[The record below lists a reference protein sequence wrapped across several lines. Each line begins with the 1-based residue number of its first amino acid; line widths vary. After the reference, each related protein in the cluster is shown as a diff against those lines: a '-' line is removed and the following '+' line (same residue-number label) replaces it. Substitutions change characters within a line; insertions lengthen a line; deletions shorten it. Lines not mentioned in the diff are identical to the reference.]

1 MVQSADLTHCERLP
15 RSAGKGLGQKRPGP
29 FLYTWVRVKVARSR
43 THGRRQFVRNGA
55 GSETIMACD
64 LTLSELE
71 HCLSTVVCELR
82 EQYDLAN
89 RVHDVRFKRTKML
102 LLENSLSTYQWLAVE
117 RVRKRDHPR
126 DTSKSRNDL
135 R

>member
-82 EQYDLAN
+82 EQQDIAN
-89 RVHDVRFKRTKML
+89 RLHDIGFRRTKMV
-102 LLENSLSTYQWLAVE
+102 LLEGSLWTYQWLAVE
-117 RVRKRDHPR
+117 RMRMRNHPHDVQIGR
-126 DTSKSRNDL
+126 TGR